1 MITSPLLLSSANALT
16 VYDHGMIVFYL
27 AFMIAIGWVVRR
39 FNKSSSDYFRGSG
52 NMLWWMTGSS
62 AFMVAFSAVLF
73 TGMAGKVYVDGS
85 IVLVIYVANFLGF
98 LVNYFWTAHRFR
110 QMRVDTPME
119 AVRDRYGRVNEQIFS
134 WIQIPLSVL
143 YAGIWLYGLGVFLT
157 AAFGLPLNVTLVT
170 VGAVV
175 VIMSA
180 LGGAWAV
187 VASDFMQVLT
197 LMPITIVAAYLA
209 LKHPAVGGLSG
220 FFEKIPQNNFDWS
233 LVARSQIVW
242 LWVFAAFIQKF
253 VSTNNMLD
261 ASRYLSAKNSS
272 HARKAAL
279 FGSVLNFVGPA
290 IWFIPPLAAA
300 IVFTDLGSVFPELGE
315 KAFEGAYVAMAM
327 ETMPQGMVGI
337 LLCGIF
343 AATMSSMDSGLN
355 RNAGIFVKNFYYP
368 VLRRKASDR
377 ELLWAGRVVTLTF
390 GALVILAA
398 VTFSSLKD
406 LPIFD
411 LMLQFGALV
420 AFPYSIPLVL
430 GMFVK
435 RVPPWAAW
443 STVLVGFA
451 VSFTVK
457 NVLDPDLFRV
467 AVGLESEMT
476 KAERSSFYFYMAS
489 VLSIVVIAGGWY
501 LLTTLFYQT
510 SSAASQE
517 RDAAFFERM
526 NTPLIDPE
534 DTDET
539 AALDQRDAQQRA
551 LLGKLCLVYG
561 GCIML
566 MALIPNPLEGRLC
579 FLFCGGVVAVT
590 GACLRAGAAR
600 AAREGSSTQRS

>member
-1 MITSPLLLSSANALT
+1 
-16 VYDHGMIVFYL
+16 
-27 AFMIAIGWVVRR
+27 
-39 FNKSSSDYFRGSG
+39 
-52 NMLWWMTGSS
+52 MLWWMTGSS

-73 TGMAGKVYVDGS
+73 TGMAGKAYVDGS

-98 LVNYFWTAHRFR
+98 VVNCLWTAHRFR

-119 AVRDRYGRVNEQIFS
+119 AVRDRYGAANEQIFS
-134 WIQIPLSVL
+134 WIQIPLSIL

-157 AAFGLPLNVTLVT
+157 AAFGLPLQVTLIT
-170 VGAVV
+170 VGVV
-175 VIMSA
+175 VVLMSA

-197 LMPITIVAAYLA
+197 LMPITIVAAWLA
-209 LKHPAVGGLSG
+209 LGHPEVGGVAG
-220 FFEKIPQNNFDWS
+220 FFEKLPANNFDWS
-233 LVARSQIVW
+233 LVARSQVVW

-261 ASRYLSAKNSS
+261 SSRYLSAKDSS

-279 FGSVLNFVGPA
+279 FGTFLNFVGPV
-290 IWFIPPLAAA
+290 IWFIPPLAAS
-300 IVFTDLGSVFPELGE
+300 IVFTDLSNVFPELGE
-315 KAFEGAYVAMAM
+315 KAFEGAYVAMAI
-327 ETMPQGMVGI
+327 ETMPRGMVGL

-368 VLRRKASDR
+368 VLRKGASDS
-377 ELLWAGRVVTLTF
+377 ELLWAGRVVTLLF
-390 GALVILAA
+390 GALVIFAA
-398 VTFSSLKD
+398 LTFVSYKD

-420 AFPYSIPLVL
+420 GLPYSIPLVL

-443 STVLVGFA
+443 STVLIGFA
-451 VSFTVK
+451 VSFLVK
-457 NVLDPDLFRV
+457 NVIDPNLFRQLM
-467 AVGLESEMT
+467 AMEGEMT
-476 KAERSSFYFYMAS
+476 VNEESFYFYTAS
-489 VLSIVVIAGGWY
+489 VLGNVVIAGGWY
-501 LLTTLFYQT
+501 FFTTRFYQST
-510 SSAASQE
+510 SEESQR

-526 NTPLIDPE
+526 ETPLVTSE
-534 DTDET
+534 DSADSEE
-539 AALDQRDAQQRA
+539 RDCQQRA

-566 MALIPNPLEGRLC
+566 MALIPNPAQGRLC

-590 GACLRAGAAR
+590 GWCLRAAR
-600 AAREGSSTQRS
+600 K

>member
-1 MITSPLLLSSANALT
+1 MILPLLLLNTNNGLT
-16 VYDHGMIVFYL
+16 IYDYAVVVFYL
-27 AFMIAIGWVVRR
+27 LFMIAIGWVVRR
-39 FNKSSSDYFRGSG
+39 FNESSSDYFRGSG

-73 TGMAGKVYVDGS
+73 TGMAGKAYVDGS

-98 LVNYFWTAHRFR
+98 VVNYLWTAHRFR

-119 AVRDRYGRVNEQIFS
+119 AVRDRYGPVNEQIFS
-134 WIQIPLSVL
+134 WIQIPLSIL

-157 AAFGLPLNVTLVT
+157 AAFGLPLQVTLIT
-170 VGAVV
+170 VGVV
-175 VIMSA
+175 VVLMSA

-197 LMPITIVAAYLA
+197 LMPITLVAAWLA
-209 LKHPAVGGLSG
+209 LQHPEVGGVSG
-220 FFEKIPQNNFDWS
+220 FWEKLPANNFDWS

-261 ASRYLSAKNSS
+261 SSRYLSAKDSS

-279 FGSVLNFVGPA
+279 LGTFLNFVGPV
-290 IWFIPPLAAA
+290 IWFIPPLAAS
-300 IVFTDLGSVFPELGE
+300 IVFSDLGNVFPELGE
-315 KAFEGAYVAMAM
+315 KAFEGAYVAMAI
-327 ETMPQGMVGI
+327 ETMPRGMVGL

-368 VLRRKASDR
+368 VLRKEASDG
-377 ELLWAGRVVTLTF
+377 ELLWAGRVVTLLF
-390 GALVILAA
+390 GVLVILAA
-398 VTFSSLKD
+398 LKFVSLKE

-420 AFPYSIPLVL
+420 GLPYSIPLVL

-443 STVLVGFA
+443 STVLIGFG
-451 VSFTVK
+451 VSFLVK
-457 NVLDPDLFRV
+457 NVIDPDHFRQLL
-467 AVGLESEMT
+467 AMDGEMT
-476 KAERSSFYFYMAS
+476 GNEESFYFYTAS
-489 VLSIVVIAGGWY
+489 VLGNVLIAGGWY
-501 LLTTLFYQT
+501 LFTTRFYDR
-510 SSAASQE
+510 SSQE
-517 RDAAFFERM
+517 SQQRDAAFFERM
-526 NTPLIDPE
+526 ETPLVTTDNSGNGE
-534 DTDET
+534 D
-539 AALDQRDAQQRA
+539 LDFQQHA

-561 GCIML
+561 SCIML
-566 MALIPNPLEGRLC
+566 MALIPNPIEGRLC
-579 FLFCGGVVAVT
+579 FLFCGGVVAAT
-590 GACLRAGAAR
+590 GWCLRAAR
-600 AAREGSSTQRS
+600 K

>member
-1 MITSPLLLSSANALT
+1 MISSSSLLGTISALT
-16 VYDHGMIVFYL
+16 FYDHAAIAFYL
-27 AFMIAIGWVVRR
+27 LFMIAIGWVVRR
-39 FNKSSSDYFRGSG
+39 FNESSSDYFRGSG

-62 AFMVAFSAVLF
+62 AFMTAFSAVLF
-73 TGMAGKVYVDGS
+73 TGMAGKAYVDGS

-98 LVNYFWTAHRFR
+98 VVNYFWTAHRFR

-119 AVRDRYGRVNEQIFS
+119 AVRDRYGPVNEQVFS
-134 WIQIPLSVL
+134 WIQIPLSIL

-157 AAFGLPLNVTLVT
+157 AAFGMPLEITLIT
-170 VGAVV
+170 VGVV
-175 VIMSA
+175 VVFMSA
-180 LGGAWAV
+180 IGGAWAV

-197 LMPITIVAAYLA
+197 LMPITFVAAWLA
-209 LKHPAVGGLSG
+209 LKHPNVGGISG
-220 FFEKIPQNNFDWS
+220 FWQKLPANNFDWS

-279 FGSVLNFVGPA
+279 LGAVLNFVGPV
-290 IWFIPPLAAA
+290 IWFIPPLAAS
-300 IVFTDLGSVFPELGE
+300 IVFADLSGVFPELGE
-315 KAFEGAYVAMAM
+315 KAYEGAYVAMAV
-327 ETMPQGMVGI
+327 ETMPRGMVGL

-368 VLRRKASDR
+368 VLRKKASDR
-377 ELLWAGRVVTLTF
+377 ELLWAGRVVTLLF

-398 VTFSSLKD
+398 LKFVSLKE

-411 LMLQFGALV
+411 LMLQFSALIGL
-420 AFPYSIPLVL
+420 PYSIPLVL

-443 STVLVGFA
+443 STVLIGFGVSFA
-451 VSFTVK
+451 VK
-457 NVLDPDLFRV
+457 NLVDPNIFRRVVGVEGQLTSGEV
-467 AVGLESEMT
+467 A
-476 KAERSSFYFYMAS
+476 FYFYTAS
-489 VLSIVVIAGGWY
+489 VLGNVVIAGGWY
-501 LLTTLFYQT
+501 LLTTRFYKY
-510 SSAASQE
+510 SSNESQQ
-517 RDAAFFERM
+517 RDAAFFKRM
-526 NTPLIDPE
+526 NMPLITPE
-534 DTDET
+534 GPTDSDQ
-539 AALDQRDAQQRA
+539 LDLQQRS

-561 GCIML
+561 GAIML
-566 MALIPNPLEGRLC
+566 MALIPNPIEGRIC

-590 GACLRAGAAR
+590 GWCLRAVKK
-600 AAREGSSTQRS
+600 